1 MISPSWAGGHFC
13 IVVGSPPD
21 YDSYD
26 YDYGR
31 LNFPLISSSHHN
43 YIHCSSDIG
52 EGEEDFVE
60 TFMECYDTGD

>member
-1 MISPSWAGGHFC
+1 M
-13 IVVGSPPD
+13 VGSPPD

-31 LNFPLISSSHHN
+31 LNFPLLSSSHHN
-43 YIHCSSDIG
+43 IHCSSDIG